1 MTKQRLYSYSRIGMK
16 QSEILL
22 LRLLQ
27 IRDQYGYELEKFIE
41 EAQMRYWSEI
51 GFSSIYAHL
60 NKLAK
65 EEYISFRYK
74 KEPGSPRRK
83 VYHLEEKGRQ
93 ALKKGVLDFIESPAP
108 LFPDLHVGVIAAEEL
123 LSREEYIRALKHL
136 REKKL
141 KFMKNRESAS
151 RQFIRERK
159 GVASVFRR
167 IQYQLEADL
176 KWIAEE
182 LGEI

>member
-1 MTKQRLYSYSRIGMK
+1 MK
-16 QSEILL
+16 QNELLL
-22 LRLLQ
+22 LRLLK
-27 IRDQYGYELEKFIE
+27 IRDQYGYELEKLIE
-41 EAQMRYWSEI
+41 ETQMRYWSEI

-65 EEYISFRYK
+65 EEYISFFYK
-74 KEPGSPRRK
+74 KESGSPRRK

-93 ALKKGVLDFIESPAP
+93 ALKKGVMEFIESPAP
-108 LFPDLHVGVIAAEEL
+108 LFPDLHVGIIASEDL
-123 LSREEYIRALKHL
+123 LSREEYTAALEHF

-141 KFMKNRESAS
+141 QFIGDRGDASAG
-151 RQFIRERK
+151 FIRERK

-167 IQYQLEADL
+167 MKYQLEADL

-182 LGEI
+182 LGEE